1 MVKVLATMISTII
14 VFAGC
19 LGFAF
24 DIEIGIDSDKAFY
37 FLAVAIAIA
46 STVGYQLICKD
57 WGLKKAFVCL
67 HVIPILLVVT
77 LRLLN

>member
-24 DIEIGIDSDKAFY
+24 DIEIGID
-37 FLAVAIAIA
+37 
-46 STVGYQLICKD
+46 
-57 WGLKKAFVCL
+57 
-67 HVIPILLVVT
+67 
-77 LRLLN
+77 